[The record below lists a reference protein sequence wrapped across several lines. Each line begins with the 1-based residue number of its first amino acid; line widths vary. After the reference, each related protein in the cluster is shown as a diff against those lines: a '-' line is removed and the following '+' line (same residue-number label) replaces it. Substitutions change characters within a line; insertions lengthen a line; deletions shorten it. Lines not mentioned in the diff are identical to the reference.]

1 MRLFAGDGSGGL
13 ASVPAFDAVDAKI
26 LLSLIVWYY
35 VVDTTLNLTM
45 WSNKY
50 YKLILSKSE
59 LQ

>member
-35 VVDTTLNLTM
+35 VVDTTLNLVM
-45 WSNKY
+45 LCGRLNKN
-50 YKLILSKSE
+50 KGFNT
-59 LQ
+59 